1 MEEIMTAYNV
11 ENQWGGSSAP
21 WVYGFTWLLG
31 GRKDQFI
38 VSAEIGSK
46 DHGETFNGS
55 ITYNGE
61 GPIDFKAK
69 QEFGNT
75 YSVEVRWGGS
85 SAPWHVDGSWIIGGR
100 DNQRCI
106 QLNVTASGRDNILN
120 GSMIY
125 DGEGEI
131 GFKGMIVPSYQV
143 ENQWGGPS
151 APWNPGGIWVLSGR
165 CNQNVVSM
173 DIKSKD
179 NGKSFEGTMTYE
191 GEGPIGFK
199 GTQIS
204 YNNYEVYNQWGGSSA
219 PWHRG
224 GDMIIGCRENQRV
237 VQLNFTSKNGE
248 NLTGEMIYNGEGSIG
263 FKAQLM

>member
-1 MEEIMTAYNV
+1 MTAYNV

-75 YSVEVRWGGS
+75 YSVEVR
-85 SAPWHVDGSWIIGGR
+85 
-100 DNQRCI
+100 
-106 QLNVTASGRDNILN
+106 
-120 GSMIY
+120 
-125 DGEGEI
+125 
-131 GFKGMIVPSYQV
+131 
-143 ENQWGGPS
+143 WGGPS